1 MTTTTTT
8 TLADAIRSTYDLGR
22 RARAWSDATDWAMV
36 RREARDLFVAAVAL
50 TYCLGFSLGSAIHAL
65 NDRLARRDGAAI
77 DGKGVSPGP
86 RDPELSSLTVAEL
99 RKLARAAGQSRAWC
113 RVARRAE
120 LLALLGE

>member
-1 MTTTTTT
+1 MATTTH
-8 TLADAIRSTYDLGR
+8 TLADAIRSTYAMGQ

-36 RREARDLFVAAVAL
+36 RREGRDLFVAAVAF
-50 TYCLGFSLGSAIHAL
+50 TYCLGFALGSAIHSL

-77 DGKGVSPGP
+77 ESKGVSPG
-86 RDPELSSLTVAEL
+86 RPELSSLTVAEL

-120 LLALLGE
+120 LLDLLGE

>member
-1 MTTTTTT
+1 MTTTTPS
-8 TLADAIRSTYDLGR
+8 TLADAIRSTYNLGR
-22 RARAWSDATDWAMV
+22 RAWAWSDATDWAMV

-50 TYCLGFSLGSAIHAL
+50 TYTLGFFLGSAVHAL
-65 NDRLARRDGAAI
+65 NDRLARRGGAAAESE
-77 DGKGVSPGP
+77 GGSPEP
-86 RDPELSSLTVAEL
+86 RGPELSSLTVAEL